1 MRTYAKIVR
10 VSGQY
15 ELALEAVCRV
25 VAIAAVAL
33 LVLAASARAD
43 TKVLGSVTLPAGGA
57 TSICPATC
65 TVVQDQVAPAS
76 SSDYVLRAP
85 ADGTI
90 VSWSYRSANASIGNQ
105 YSLRVLR
112 PANAAETSFTAIAT
126 STAPPLPDGDD
137 LVRGPFIVNIPIRAG
152 DRIGLESQGPSDFGI
167 PVFHTAQTD
176 PATGDSA
183 GFFIPDIGDG
193 STATP
198 GTTGPDGSQV
208 LVQATIETAAPP
220 PPPTG
225 GCPPTC
231 PPSLG
236 PALNGRIT
244 FASDKSGHREIYSM
258 YPDGSNET
266 RLTYD
271 NALNDSP
278 SYSPDGSK
286 IVFESE
292 RSNHEAIYTMNADG
306 SNERLLIDTGSFD
319 MRPFYSPDG
328 SKIIY
333 STGAYI
339 YLINANGTGQTRLA
353 LGFEPAL
360 SPDGSTIA
368 FVKGVRSGEEEIWL
382 MNADGSNQRPLF
394 VNVNGRAVA
403 YPVFSPD
410 GSKIAFQ
417 MDSATTSYLIYVINA
432 DGTGMRQLT
441 FGPSDDQGPVFSPD
455 GTKIAF
461 FSYRLK
467 PVEIYEMNTDGT
479 NQQRIT
485 HDESFDHLPSWQ
497 TLRATP
503 KLFSYYLSPVA
514 FVAARRGPSLVLNG
528 RAGDAGGANMTS
540 ITTGTTVSFNL
551 NEDARLGFGVQVP
564 LAGRQG
570 RGKRCVKPTRANRK
584 HRSCTRYRTLKG
596 RFRLNGHIGTN
607 TFRFTGRLN
616 GHKLGAGGYALAVT
630 PRALHKTGRIQRVR
644 FRIVR
649 TSRR

>member
-286 IVFESE
+286 I
-292 RSNHEAIYTMNADG
+292 
-306 SNERLLIDTGSFD
+306 
-319 MRPFYSPDG
+319 
-328 SKIIY
+328 IY

-410 GSKIAFQ
+410 GS
-417 MDSATTSYLIYVINA
+417 
-432 DGTGMRQLT
+432 
-441 FGPSDDQGPVFSPD
+441 
-455 GTKIAF
+455 
-461 FSYRLK
+461 
-467 PVEIYEMNTDGT
+467 
-479 NQQRIT
+479 
-485 HDESFDHLPSWQ
+485 
-497 TLRATP
+497 TP
-503 KLFSYYLSPVA
+503 
-514 FVAARRGPSLVLNG
+514 
-528 RAGDAGGANMTS
+528 
-540 ITTGTTVSFNL
+540 
-551 NEDARLGFGVQVP
+551 
-564 LAGRQG
+564 
-570 RGKRCVKPTRANRK
+570 
-584 HRSCTRYRTLKG
+584 
-596 RFRLNGHIGTN
+596 
-607 TFRFTGRLN
+607 
-616 GHKLGAGGYALAVT
+616 
-630 PRALHKTGRIQRVR
+630 
-644 FRIVR
+644 
-649 TSRR
+649 SRRM